1 MVVLDSASRHKLKAL
16 NNQKVKSYVEEAISL
31 CKPAK
36 VTVIDDSPLD
46 RNMSGKCPSKTVKKT
61 YKAAGTYGPL

>member
-16 NNQKVKSYVEEAISL
+16 NNQKVISYVEEAISL

-36 VTVIDDSPLD
+36 VTVIDDSPQD
-46 RNMSGKCPSKTVKKT
+46 RNMSGKCPSKR
-61 YKAAGTYGPL
+61 